1 MDNVDDIEIGILLA
15 AGCAGNVIE
24 HCKAVKTLAAA
35 IAQGIDGIDAGLV
48 RRGALL
54 HDIGRSK
61 THAITHAV
69 EGVRIATSMG
79 IEQPVIDIIER
90 HIGSG
95 ISQQEAYELGLP
107 VKDYFPLTREEKIVS
122 YADSLISGTRVMS
135 FEDTIA
141 HIKRILGADHPAVE
155 RFTALHRE
163 IGSTPLNRG

>member
-1 MDNVDDIEIGILLA
+1 MDNIDDIEIDILLR
-15 AGCAGNVIE
+15 AGCTPNVIG
-24 HCKAVKTLAAA
+24 HCKAVKALAAT
-35 IAQGIDGIDAGLV
+35 IAQGIDGIDIELV

-79 IEQPVIDIIER
+79 IEQPVMDIIER

-95 ISQQEAYELGLP
+95 ISQHEARELGLP
-107 VKDYFPLTREEKIVS
+107 IKDYFPLTREEKVVS
-122 YADSLISGTRVMS
+122 YADSLISGRDIMS

-141 HIKRILGADHPAVE
+141 HIKRLLGVNHPAVE
-155 RFTALHRE
+155 RFAALHLE
-163 IGSTPLNRG
+163 IQSWIRR